1 MWALGC
7 LSRHNEQSR
16 AWISEVSNDYSAHAF
31 FCVSYPI
38 PKLRIERNGTLLKT
52 MENTLLPFS
61 KTDHSRKFQFLFLG
75 LFILLS
81 FSLFS
86 CKPHRGTPK
95 TNAVKKDTATAYI
108 DAVDFDP
115 IINVYLENSGS
126 INGYVK
132 GVTEFEQIIYNYL
145 VNLKLAQVSN
155 VLNLY
160 YINSTIIPRN
170 NDLDTFIKTLEPS
183 TFHAAGGTTGTSD
196 IADMI
201 KMIMQKMDPSTISI
215 FISDCIFSPGS
226 GHNAEDYLTN
236 QQVAIKKAVGD
247 YYNQHPNIA
256 SICYRCISS
265 FDGLYYDKNNSAKQY
280 KGKRP
285 FYIWLFGTQGALNRL
300 NNQLVKNRYTLKDYE
315 NEFIVFGGGKIV
327 PDSCYAIKPGSGSFR
342 LDRDDPKHTIKNLKA
357 DHSGRVKF
365 TIEVNNAPLI
375 LNDDYLCNTSMY
387 QLSDT
392 TYKITS
398 VERIQEYQRY
408 THRINI
414 ESDKPRPATLDIFL
428 KMGVPLWPEDYN
440 DPDGGPITDIN
451 SEQTFGIKYMTDG
464 VAQAIL
470 RDNYYTMM
478 TVNINK

>member
-1 MWALGC
+1 
-7 LSRHNEQSR
+7 
-16 AWISEVSNDYSAHAF
+16 
-31 FCVSYPI
+31 
-38 PKLRIERNGTLLKT
+38 
-52 MENTLLPFS
+52 MENTLLPFA
-61 KTDHSRKFQFLFLG
+61 KTDHSHKLKSLLLG

-86 CKPHRGTPK
+86 CNPHRGTSK
-95 TNAVKKDTATAYI
+95 TNESKRDTATAYI

-115 IINVYLENSGS
+115 VVNVYLENSGS

-145 VNLKLAQVSN
+145 VNLKLAQVCKEM
-155 VLNLY
+155 NLY
-160 YINSTIIPRN
+160 YINSAIIPRN
-170 NDLDTFIKTLEPS
+170 NDLDTFIRTLEPT

-201 KMIMQKMDPSTISI
+201 KMIMQEMDSSTISI

-247 YYNQHPNIA
+247 YYNQHSNIA

-265 FDGLYYDKNNSAKQY
+265 FDGLYYDRNNHATQY
-280 KGKRP
+280 RGKRP
-285 FYIWLFGTQGALNRL
+285 FYIWLFGSQGALNRL
-300 NNQLVKNRYTLKDYE
+300 NNQLAKNHYSLRDHKD
-315 NEFIVFGGGKIV
+315 EFIVFGGGKTV
-327 PDSCYAIKPGSGSFR
+327 PDSCYAIKRGSGKFD
-342 LDRDDPKHTIKNLKA
+342 LDHNDPKHTIKNLKA
-357 DHSGRVKF
+357 DHSGKVKF

-375 LNDDYLCNTSMY
+375 LNDDYLCDASMY

-398 VERIQEYQRY
+398 VERIQEYQKY

-414 ESDKPRPATLDIFL
+414 ESTSAHPHPARLDILL
-428 KMGVPLWPEDYN
+428 KMGVPLWPEVYN
-440 DPDGGPITDIN
+440 DSVGGPITAAN
-451 SEQTFGIKYMTDG
+451 SEQTFGIKYMTEG

-478 TVNINK
+478 TINIK